1 MKASILVV
9 DDQLAI
15 ALATKKRLMD
25 QGFEVDT
32 ASNGEEALTRIEQK
46 NYDIVLLDVNMP
58 IMNGIQVLEF
68 ITAKHPYSDVMM
80 MTAFDD
86 YSLASECIKK
96 GAKDYLLKPIDY
108 TELISR
114 INSLLRVRDSEHRFV
129 DLRNFWQS
137 TVLFDVFGSI
147 QSIQFILNHA
157 VESMKSV
164 VPEKD
169 LALLVHARELNSK
182 IAQTLKNSTTVNDHA
197 VCDRWNRCANCALKD
212 HVQETDVAEGVF
224 LHGQSDTNLG
234 ALIQQVID
242 RYEPCFREKE
252 IVFQQVT
259 DPQLP
264 LVKCDAERV
273 EQVVNS
279 IFETGVVLSKPND
292 RMNMTLSTSA
302 AGAEGVPSAC
312 VVCTIQYSD
321 RAAIP
326 QDLLNGLT
334 EQATEWKNIDNALTS
349 NTMNL
354 AISRRILEA
363 QGGAFEIGASEDNRL
378 QIKFTLPSV

>member
-86 YSLASECIKK
+86 YSLASECLKK

-108 TELISR
+108 TELVSR

-157 VESMKSV
+157 IESMMSV

-169 LALLVHARELNSK
+169 LALLAHARDMNSK
-182 IAQTLKNSTTVNDHA
+182 ITQTLKNSTTVNDHA

-234 ALIQQVID
+234 ALIQRVVD

-264 LVKCDAERV
+264 LVKCDPERV

-279 IFETGVVLSKPND
+279 IFETGIVLSKPKD
-292 RMNMTLSTSA
+292 RMNIALSTSA
-302 AGAEGVPSAC
+302 ADAEGVPSAC
-312 VVCTIQYSD
+312 VVCTIQYSN
-321 RAAIP
+321 RATIP

-334 EQATEWKNIDNALTS
+334 EQATEWKNIDNALTA

-378 QIKFTLPSV
+378 QIKFTLPLA